1 MLEQLEKLQK
11 EKDKA
16 YEAFREEYDK
26 VCKQF
31 EEALLAEIPYMNK
44 IIKVKAD
51 VPKYIKVRDI
61 YKSKNTIILKG
72 YGFWSEFTSYADSTF
87 ANWDFMMEHEMFFS
101 DIEEELKD
109 IVEITE
115 VEFNNAFDAM
125 INGMKAKH
133 INTLL

>member
-61 YKSKNTIILKG
+61 YKSKNTIVLKG

-87 ANWDFMMEHEMFFS
+87 ANWDFMMEHEIFFN
-101 DIEEELKD
+101 DIEEEIKD

-125 INGMKAKH
+125 INSMKERH
-133 INTLL
+133 MNILL

>member
-31 EEALLAEIPYMNK
+31 EEALLAEIPFMNK

-61 YKSKNTIILKG
+61 YKSKNTIVLRG
-72 YGFWSEFTSYADSTF
+72 YGFWSEFTSYNDATF
-87 ANWDFMMEHEMFFS
+87 ANWDFMMEHEIFFS
-101 DIEEELKD
+101 NIEEEIKD

-115 VEFNNAFDAM
+115 VEFNDAFDAM
-125 INGMKAKH
+125 LNSMKAKH

>member
-1 MLEQLEKLQK
+1 MLEQLEKLLK

-31 EEALLAEIPYMNK
+31 EAALLAEIPFMNK
-44 IIKVKAD
+44 IIKVKSD
-51 VPKYIKVRDI
+51 IPKYIKVREI
-61 YKSKNTIILKG
+61 FKSKNTIILRG
-72 YGFWSEFTSYADSTF
+72 YGFWSEFTPYNDATF
-87 ANWDFMMEHEMFFS
+87 ASWDFMMEHEIFFS
-101 DIEEELKD
+101 NIEEEIKE
-109 IVEITE
+109 IEEITE

-125 INGMKAKH
+125 LTSMKARH

>member
-16 YEAFREEYDK
+16 YEVFKEEYDK

-31 EEALLAEIPYMNK
+31 EEALLAEIPFMNK

-51 VPKYIKVRDI
+51 IPKYIKVREI
-61 YKSKNTIILKG
+61 FKSKNTIILRG
-72 YGFWSEFTSYADSTF
+72 YGFWSEFTSYNDATF
-87 ANWDFMMEHEMFFS
+87 ANWDFMMEHEIFFNS
-101 DIEEELKD
+101 IEEELKD

-125 INGMKAKH
+125 INSMKTKH
-133 INTLL
+133 MNILL

>member
-31 EEALLAEIPYMNK
+31 EEALLAEIPFVNK
-44 IIKVKAD
+44 IIKIKSD
-51 VPKYIKVRDI
+51 VPKYIKVRDV
-61 YKSKNTIILKG
+61 YKNKSTIILRG
-72 YGFWSEFTSYADSTF
+72 YGFWSEFTPYADSTF
-87 ANWDFMMEHEMFFS
+87 VNWDFMMEHEMYFNS
-101 DIEEELKD
+101 IEEELKN

-125 INGMKAKH
+125 LNSMKARH

>member
-1 MLEQLEKLQK
+1 MLEQLEKLLK

-31 EEALLAEIPYMNK
+31 EEALLAEIPFMNK

-51 VPKYIKVRDI
+51 IPKYIKVREI
-61 YKSKNTIILKG
+61 FKSKNTIILRG
-72 YGFWSEFTSYADSTF
+72 YGFWSEFTSYNDATF
-87 ANWDFMMEHEMFFS
+87 ANWDFMMEHEIFFNS
-101 DIEEELKD
+101 IEEELKD

-125 INGMKAKH
+125 INSMKARH
-133 INTLL
+133 MNILL

>member
-1 MLEQLEKLQK
+1 MLEQLEKLLK

-31 EEALLAEIPYMNK
+31 EEALLAEIPFMNK

-87 ANWDFMMEHEMFFS
+87 ANWDFMMEHEIFFN
-101 DIEEELKD
+101 DIEEEIKD

-125 INGMKAKH
+125 INSMKARH
-133 INTLL
+133 MNILL